1 MRDVQI
7 DIEMEIHAS
16 DWQVER
22 SVHDRNEFSRQA
34 IEKMRNAAAVEAE
47 LAGGYLRTDRMPEF
61 DSRQVGHPVLGIDLI
76 VVASRW
82 WCVMPESFD
91 PERAAAASR

>member
-34 IEKMRNAAAVEAE
+34 IEKMREKAREEAE
-47 LAGGYLRTDRMPEF
+47 RAGGYLRVDRTPEF
-61 DSRQVGHPVLGIDLI
+61 DSRQVGHPVLGVDLI
-76 VVASRW
+76 LVASRW
-82 WCVMPESFD
+82 WCVMPDSFD
-91 PERAAAASR
+91 PARAAAATR